1 MIIVKK
7 ANTSLEDFNLNGS
20 IIQNPYK
27 AFMPYWKGDTSS
39 FFEYIKSNEL
49 EYNFRA
55 ENIFEL
61 NKKCNEFLS
70 NLSNTIKKNIGQ
82 FDPRII
88 NSLGQRNLV
97 DVTENDYLK
106 ITFQKE
112 NNLPFSDEEIQT
124 FLNNPSRSFLDLR
137 QYSAEKNELTLIY
150 NRRGIYDE
158 GSRIAVLKSKDTLT
172 FRENFKDAKDNNFIL
187 SGFVYEFANL
197 GEDFKYSFFVG
208 EDERENIITA
218 EEILNAKDERL
229 DRNEAIITQKAAQ
242 DIASSEI
249 RKEKQERRQSLGYDS
264 TSGEILAEASTEI
277 RINPVKENIETINEN
292 INNSINSNQN
302 NSINNSNNVNKTKE
316 ALEQMVEQAIDFYEQ
331 KEIEKM
337 RIRLNNART
346 DAKLAYEDMM
356 YKIRNGSSALEA
368 LNFAKQKYS
377 EEHTINMASAF
388 LSKDILEVDIKNN
401 EITTLRSKIS
411 ELDNNNTLLN
421 EEITKREQAITSLK
435 STMQQKVNEINLLK
449 EKHEED
455 LIAVTNALKEEA
467 LKQVAEYENKLE
479 GIQSSFREI
488 IAKKD
493 EELAQQ
499 DEAIFKFNALN
510 ENLNLRLSDVEEK
523 ADKLIK
529 QNGILEQSNL
539 NFKEQVEKLEKE
551 NSVIKNNNLELEKKI
566 NELIKQNGILEQ
578 SNLNF
583 KEQVEKL
590 EKENSVIKN
599 NNLELEKTNSELV
612 KKVEDFVKLNK
623 NYTDVKKDDE
633 KVKKY
638 DEKVKKDDE
647 KVKKYDTI
655 SDKENVSQ
663 EDLLNMLSNEEISN
677 RQKLE
682 IIQQIDIMK
691 AIDSNGQ
698 ILEDKK
704 EDKKN
709 DNVRSFKRQQ

>member
-39 FFEYIKSNEL
+39 FFEYMKSNGL

-70 NLSNTIKKNIGQ
+70 NLSNVIKKNIGQ

-97 DVTENDYLK
+97 DITENDYLK

-137 QYSAEKNELTLIY
+137 QYSAEKNELTLVY

-242 DIASSEI
+242 DVASSEI

-277 RINPVKENIETINEN
+277 RINPVIENIKNINEN
-292 INNSINSNQN
+292 INNSINNTSN
-302 NSINNSNNVNKTKE
+302 NSVNNNNNVNKTKE

-346 DAKLAYEDMM
+346 DARLAYEDMM

-499 DEAIFKFNALN
+499 DEAIYKFNAIN
-510 ENLNLRLSDVEEK
+510 ENSNLRIKELEEK
-523 ADKLIK
+523 IDKLTK
-529 QNGILEQSNL
+529 ESGILEYN
-539 NFKEQVEKLEKE
+539 
-551 NSVIKNNNLELEKKI
+551 NSVLKEKIENLTRD
-566 NELIKQNGILEQ
+566 NG
-578 SNLNF
+578 
-583 KEQVEKL
+583 V
-590 EKENSVIKN
+590 
-599 NNLELEKTNSELV
+599 LEKTNSELV

>member
-39 FFEYIKSNEL
+39 FFEYMKSNGL

-70 NLSNTIKKNIGQ
+70 NLSNVIKKNIGQ

-112 NNLPFSDEEIQT
+112 NNLPFNDEEIQT

-277 RINPVKENIETINEN
+277 RINPVIENIKNINEN
-292 INNSINSNQN
+292 INNSINNTSN
-302 NSINNSNNVNKTKE
+302 NSVNNSNNVNKTKE

-346 DAKLAYEDMM
+346 DARLAYEDMM

-467 LKQVAEYENKLE
+467 LKQVTEYENKLE

-499 DEAIFKFNALN
+499 DEAIYKFNAIN
-510 ENLNLRLSDVEEK
+510 ENSNLRIKELEEK
-523 ADKLIK
+523 IDKLTK
-529 QNGILEQSNL
+529 ESGILEYN
-539 NFKEQVEKLEKE
+539 
-551 NSVIKNNNLELEKKI
+551 NSVLKEKIENLTRD
-566 NELIKQNGILEQ
+566 NG
-578 SNLNF
+578 
-583 KEQVEKL
+583 V
-590 EKENSVIKN
+590 
-599 NNLELEKTNSELV
+599 LEKTNSELV

-709 DNVRSFKRQQ
+709 DNVRSFKRQ

>member
-1 MIIVKK
+1 M
-7 ANTSLEDFNLNGS
+7 
-20 IIQNPYK
+20 
-27 AFMPYWKGDTSS
+27 
-39 FFEYIKSNEL
+39 
-49 EYNFRA
+49 
-55 ENIFEL
+55 
-61 NKKCNEFLS
+61 
-70 NLSNTIKKNIGQ
+70 
-82 FDPRII
+82 
-88 NSLGQRNLV
+88 
-97 DVTENDYLK
+97 
-106 ITFQKE
+106 
-112 NNLPFSDEEIQT
+112 
-124 FLNNPSRSFLDLR
+124 
-137 QYSAEKNELTLIY
+137 
-150 NRRGIYDE
+150 
-158 GSRIAVLKSKDTLT
+158 LKSKDTLT

-242 DIASSEI
+242 DVASSEI

-277 RINPVKENIETINEN
+277 RINPVIENIKNINEN
-292 INNSINSNQN
+292 INNSINNTSN
-302 NSINNSNNVNKTKE
+302 NSVNNNNNVNKTKE

-346 DAKLAYEDMM
+346 DARLAYEDMM

-499 DEAIFKFNALN
+499 DEAIYKFNAIN
-510 ENLNLRLSDVEEK
+510 ENSNLRIKELEEK
-523 ADKLIK
+523 IDKLTK
-529 QNGILEQSNL
+529 ESGILEYN
-539 NFKEQVEKLEKE
+539 
-551 NSVIKNNNLELEKKI
+551 NSVLKEKIENLTRD
-566 NELIKQNGILEQ
+566 NG
-578 SNLNF
+578 
-583 KEQVEKL
+583 V
-590 EKENSVIKN
+590 
-599 NNLELEKTNSELV
+599 LEKTNSELV

>member
-1 MIIVKK
+1 
-7 ANTSLEDFNLNGS
+7 
-20 IIQNPYK
+20 
-27 AFMPYWKGDTSS
+27 
-39 FFEYIKSNEL
+39 
-49 EYNFRA
+49 
-55 ENIFEL
+55 
-61 NKKCNEFLS
+61 
-70 NLSNTIKKNIGQ
+70 
-82 FDPRII
+82 
-88 NSLGQRNLV
+88 
-97 DVTENDYLK
+97 
-106 ITFQKE
+106 
-112 NNLPFSDEEIQT
+112 
-124 FLNNPSRSFLDLR
+124 
-137 QYSAEKNELTLIY
+137 
-150 NRRGIYDE
+150 
-158 GSRIAVLKSKDTLT
+158 
-172 FRENFKDAKDNNFIL
+172 
-187 SGFVYEFANL
+187 
-197 GEDFKYSFFVG
+197 
-208 EDERENIITA
+208 
-218 EEILNAKDERL
+218 
-229 DRNEAIITQKAAQ
+229 
-242 DIASSEI
+242 
-249 RKEKQERRQSLGYDS
+249 
-264 TSGEILAEASTEI
+264 
-277 RINPVKENIETINEN
+277 
-292 INNSINSNQN
+292 
-302 NSINNSNNVNKTKE
+302 
-316 ALEQMVEQAIDFYEQ
+316 
-331 KEIEKM
+331 
-337 RIRLNNART
+337 
-346 DAKLAYEDMM
+346 M

-411 ELDNNNTLLN
+411 ELDNNITLQN

-467 LKQVAEYENKLE
+467 LKQIAEYENKLE
-479 GIQSSFREI
+479 GIQNSFREI

-551 NSVIKNNNLELEKKI
+551 NSVIKNNNLELESKVS
-566 NELIKQNGILEQ
+566 EFSKQNEI
-578 SNLNF
+578 
-583 KEQVEKL
+583 
-590 EKENSVIKN
+590 
-599 NNLELEKTNSELV
+599 LEKTNSELV
-612 KKVEDFVKLNK
+612 KKVEDFIKLNK
-623 NYTDVKKDDE
+623 KYTNVKKDDE
-633 KVKKY
+633 NVKKY

-647 KVKKYDTI
+647 DVKKYDTI
-655 SDKENVSQ
+655 TDKENVSQ

-698 ILEDKK
+698 ILENKK

>member
-1 MIIVKK
+1 
-7 ANTSLEDFNLNGS
+7 
-20 IIQNPYK
+20 
-27 AFMPYWKGDTSS
+27 
-39 FFEYIKSNEL
+39 
-49 EYNFRA
+49 
-55 ENIFEL
+55 
-61 NKKCNEFLS
+61 
-70 NLSNTIKKNIGQ
+70 
-82 FDPRII
+82 
-88 NSLGQRNLV
+88 
-97 DVTENDYLK
+97 
-106 ITFQKE
+106 
-112 NNLPFSDEEIQT
+112 
-124 FLNNPSRSFLDLR
+124 
-137 QYSAEKNELTLIY
+137 
-150 NRRGIYDE
+150 
-158 GSRIAVLKSKDTLT
+158 
-172 FRENFKDAKDNNFIL
+172 
-187 SGFVYEFANL
+187 
-197 GEDFKYSFFVG
+197 
-208 EDERENIITA
+208 
-218 EEILNAKDERL
+218 
-229 DRNEAIITQKAAQ
+229 
-242 DIASSEI
+242 
-249 RKEKQERRQSLGYDS
+249 
-264 TSGEILAEASTEI
+264 
-277 RINPVKENIETINEN
+277 
-292 INNSINSNQN
+292 
-302 NSINNSNNVNKTKE
+302 
-316 ALEQMVEQAIDFYEQ
+316 
-331 KEIEKM
+331 
-337 RIRLNNART
+337 
-346 DAKLAYEDMM
+346 M

-551 NSVIKNNNLELEKKI
+551 NSI
-566 NELIKQNGILEQ
+566 
-578 SNLNF
+578 
-583 KEQVEKL
+583 
-590 EKENSVIKN
+590 IKN

>member
-39 FFEYIKSNEL
+39 FFEYMKLNGL

-97 DVTENDYLK
+97 DITENDYLK

-137 QYSAEKNELTLIY
+137 QYSAEKNELTLVY

-277 RINPVKENIETINEN
+277 RINPVIENIKNINEN
-292 INNSINSNQN
+292 INNSINNTSN
-302 NSINNSNNVNKTKE
+302 NSVNNSNNVNKTKE

-346 DAKLAYEDMM
+346 DARLAYEDMM

-499 DEAIFKFNALN
+499 DEAIYKFNAIN
-510 ENLNLRLSDVEEK
+510 ENSNLRIKELEEK
-523 ADKLIK
+523 IDKLTK
-529 QNGILEQSNL
+529 ESGILEYN
-539 NFKEQVEKLEKE
+539 
-551 NSVIKNNNLELEKKI
+551 NSVLKEKIENLTRD
-566 NELIKQNGILEQ
+566 NG
-578 SNLNF
+578 
-583 KEQVEKL
+583 V
-590 EKENSVIKN
+590 
-599 NNLELEKTNSELV
+599 LEKTNSELV

>member
-39 FFEYIKSNEL
+39 FFEYMKSNGL

-70 NLSNTIKKNIGQ
+70 NLSNVIKKNIGQ

-97 DVTENDYLK
+97 DITENDYLK

-242 DIASSEI
+242 DVASSEI

-277 RINPVKENIETINEN
+277 RINPVIENIKNINEN
-292 INNSINSNQN
+292 INNSINNTSN
-302 NSINNSNNVNKTKE
+302 NSVNNSNNVNKTKE

-346 DAKLAYEDMM
+346 DARLAYEDMM

-499 DEAIFKFNALN
+499 DEAIYKFNAIN
-510 ENLNLRLSDVEEK
+510 ENSNLRIKELEEK
-523 ADKLIK
+523 IDKLTK
-529 QNGILEQSNL
+529 ESGILEYN
-539 NFKEQVEKLEKE
+539 
-551 NSVIKNNNLELEKKI
+551 NSVLKEKIENLTRD
-566 NELIKQNGILEQ
+566 NG
-578 SNLNF
+578 
-583 KEQVEKL
+583 V
-590 EKENSVIKN
+590 
-599 NNLELEKTNSELV
+599 LEKTNSELV

>member
-39 FFEYIKSNEL
+39 FFEYMKLNGL

-97 DVTENDYLK
+97 DITENDYLK

-137 QYSAEKNELTLIY
+137 QYSAEKNELTLVY

-277 RINPVKENIETINEN
+277 RINPVIENIKNINEN
-292 INNSINSNQN
+292 INNSINNTSN
-302 NSINNSNNVNKTKE
+302 NSVNNSNNVNKTKE

-346 DAKLAYEDMM
+346 DARLAYEDMM

-411 ELDNNNTLLN
+411 ELNNNNTLLN

-499 DEAIFKFNALN
+499 DEAIYKFNAIN
-510 ENLNLRLSDVEEK
+510 ENSNLRIKELEEK
-523 ADKLIK
+523 IDKLTK
-529 QNGILEQSNL
+529 ESGILEYN
-539 NFKEQVEKLEKE
+539 
-551 NSVIKNNNLELEKKI
+551 NSVLKEKIENLTRD
-566 NELIKQNGILEQ
+566 NG
-578 SNLNF
+578 
-583 KEQVEKL
+583 V
-590 EKENSVIKN
+590 
-599 NNLELEKTNSELV
+599 LEKTNSELV

>member
-1 MIIVKK
+1 
-7 ANTSLEDFNLNGS
+7 
-20 IIQNPYK
+20 
-27 AFMPYWKGDTSS
+27 MPYWKGDTSS
-39 FFEYIKSNEL
+39 FFEYMKSNGL

-70 NLSNTIKKNIGQ
+70 NLSNVIKKNIGQ

-97 DVTENDYLK
+97 DITENDYLK

-242 DIASSEI
+242 DVASSEI

-277 RINPVKENIETINEN
+277 RINPVIENIKNINEN
-292 INNSINSNQN
+292 INNSINNTSN
-302 NSINNSNNVNKTKE
+302 NSVNNSNNVNKTKE

-346 DAKLAYEDMM
+346 DARLAYEDMM

-499 DEAIFKFNALN
+499 DEAIYKFNAIN
-510 ENLNLRLSDVEEK
+510 ENSNLRIKELEEK
-523 ADKLIK
+523 IDKLTK
-529 QNGILEQSNL
+529 ESGILEYN
-539 NFKEQVEKLEKE
+539 
-551 NSVIKNNNLELEKKI
+551 NSVLKEKIENLTRD
-566 NELIKQNGILEQ
+566 NG
-578 SNLNF
+578 
-583 KEQVEKL
+583 V
-590 EKENSVIKN
+590 
-599 NNLELEKTNSELV
+599 LEKTNSELV

-638 DEKVKKDDE
+638 DEKVKKNDE

>member
-39 FFEYIKSNEL
+39 FFEYMKSNGL

-97 DVTENDYLK
+97 DITENDYLK

-137 QYSAEKNELTLIY
+137 QYSAEKNELTLVY

-277 RINPVKENIETINEN
+277 RINPVIENVKNINEN
-292 INNSINSNQN
+292 INNSINNTSN
-302 NSINNSNNVNKTKE
+302 NSVNNSNNVNKTKE

-455 LIAVTNALKEEA
+455 LISVTNALKEEA

-510 ENLNLRLSDVEEK
+510 ENSNLRIKELEEK
-523 ADKLIK
+523 IDKLTK
-529 QNGILEQSNL
+529 ESGILEYN
-539 NFKEQVEKLEKE
+539 
-551 NSVIKNNNLELEKKI
+551 NSVLKEKIENLTKD
-566 NELIKQNGILEQ
+566 NG
-578 SNLNF
+578 
-583 KEQVEKL
+583 V
-590 EKENSVIKN
+590 
-599 NNLELEKTNSELV
+599 LEKTNSELV
-612 KKVEDFVKLNK
+612 KKVEDFAKLNK
-623 NYTDVKKDDE
+623 NYTD
-633 KVKKY
+633 
-638 DEKVKKDDE
+638 VKKDDE

-682 IIQQIDIMK
+682 VIQQIDIMK